1 MNTQMFPPA
10 SMVLLGTGPKYRAE
24 LCDKLDGV
32 ELLTDLAWADLEA
45 LSDYLKPY
53 GVSAK
58 TTIFREGDSGDFLC
72 VLLKGK
78 VRVYK
83 EDMDARDAA
92 LVSTESAGRAIGE
105 MALIDG
111 EPRSATCVTVEDSEL
126 VLLTCEA
133 FDRLCHEHPA
143 LAVKLLH
150 RIARLLSRRLRS
162 TSGRLVE
169 YLDS

>member
-24 LCDKLDGV
+24 LCDKLADV

-45 LSDYLKPY
+45 LSDYLKHY

-58 TTIFREGDSGDFLC
+58 TSLFRQGDSGDFLC

-83 EDMDARDAA
+83 EGMDARDAV

-111 EPRSATCVTVEDSEL
+111 EPRSASCVTVEDSEL
-126 VLLTCEA
+126 VLLTCKA
-133 FDRLCHEHPA
+133 FDRLCHQHPA
-143 LAVKLLH
+143 LAVKLLQ

-169 YLDS
+169 HLET

>member
-10 SMVLLGTGPKYRAE
+10 SMILLGTGPKYRAE

-32 ELLTDLAWADLEA
+32 ELLSDLAWADLEA
-45 LSDYLKPY
+45 LSNYLKPY

-58 TTIFREGDSGDFLC
+58 TTIF
-72 VLLKGK
+72 LKGK

-133 FDRLCHEHPA
+133 FDRLCHQHPA

-150 RIARLLSRRLRS
+150 RIAPLLSRRLRS

-169 YLDS
+169 HLDS